1 MPGMEHVGGA
11 LQSFLRSAGLD
22 KAVARWRVVVEWR
35 RIVGDEIA
43 DHAEA
48 LRFQRGVLWVA
59 VSSSNWTQHITFLK
73 PRLLEA
79 LRRELPG
86 VRITDI
92 RCVVRS
98 ARDGKRGG
106 GRA

>member
-11 LQSFLRSAGLD
+11 LEAFLRGAGLD

-35 RIVGDEIA
+35 RIVGSEIA

-48 LRFQRGVLWVA
+48 FRFQRGVLWVA
-59 VSSSNWTQHITFLK
+59 VKSSNWTQHITFLK

-79 LRRELPG
+79 LRRESPG
-86 VRITDI
+86 VQITDI

-98 ARDGKRGG
+98 RGAGERGG
-106 GRA
+106 GRD

>member
-11 LQSFLRSAGLD
+11 LRAFLRGAGLD

-43 DHAEA
+43 EHAEA
-48 LRFQRGVLWVA
+48 YRFQRGMLWVA
-59 VSSSNWTQHITFLK
+59 VESSNWSQHITFLK

-79 LRRELPG
+79 LRRELPD
-86 VRITDI
+86 VEIRDI
-92 RCVVRS
+92 RCVVR
-98 ARDGKRGG
+98 RRG
-106 GRA
+106 A